1 MTGEGVPRVRAYG
14 IACPK
19 CGVVPRQ
26 PCRHGGRVLR
36 RPHPKRAALATAL
49 PVAVPAAREVPA
61 RPPEPEPEPWDWAYD
76 DGDPDGEFVAW
87 PGWEGP

>member
-26 PCRHGGRVLR
+26 PCRHGSRVLPG
-36 RPHPKRAALATAL
+36 PHPKRAAEARGR
-49 PVAVPAAREVPA
+49 PVEPPAARPT
-61 RPPEPEPEPWDWAYD
+61 PGPEPWDWAYD